1 VRQGFAFLSY
11 ENQKSTVLA
20 VDNLNGAKVRRTL
33 AGGAGG
39 AGGAGLT
46 AGRGAV
52 AAAAEPDAARGP
64 QERLPPPRGGD

>member
-20 VDNLNGAKVRRTL
+20 VDNLNGAKVRRAL
-33 AGGAGG
+33 AGG